1 MEAKV
6 AKKFVHLVNR
16 TKILKESHL
25 SKMKLIKI
33 SNGLLIPISLLNT
46 IFPVFPMTE

>member
-6 AKKFVHLVNR
+6 AKKFLHLVNR

-33 SNGLLIPISLLNT
+33 SNGILIPISLLNT
-46 IFPVFPMTE
+46 MFPVFPMTE

>member
-6 AKKFVHLVNR
+6 AKKFAHLVIR
-16 TKILKESHL
+16 TITLKESHL

-33 SNGLLIPISLLNT
+33 SNGILIPISLLNT
-46 IFPVFPMTE
+46 MFPVFPMTE